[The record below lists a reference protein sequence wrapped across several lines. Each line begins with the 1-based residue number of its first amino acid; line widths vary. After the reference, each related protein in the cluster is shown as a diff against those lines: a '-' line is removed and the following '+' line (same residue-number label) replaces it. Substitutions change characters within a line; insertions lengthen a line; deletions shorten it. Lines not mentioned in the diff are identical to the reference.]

1 MTRNHIRRLALLL
14 LSVASAL
21 WAGKEYPQQPGE
33 QVVPNQLIIK
43 MNSGV
48 LPASVVSLYLQ
59 NAVIRALNLPD
70 TYVVHVPAAIAP
82 GVSTFLAAHPLVD
95 YVEPDRVRHIVIANP
110 NDPYYI
116 NSLSDQWGLFTIQA
130 QPAWN
135 LLGAPYLTAATAGT
149 NRISVAVIDTGADC
163 THPDFKNTGGSS
175 TDSASGGQLLW
186 SASQAIVPTTIA
198 SPVCAWQDD
207 YGHGTHVTGIIAA
220 ATSNGVGVA
229 SLGYPLQVMEFKA
242 MDSAGS
248 GTDSQIASGINA
260 AVAAGARV
268 ISMSLGGA
276 GYSQTLQ
283 TAINSAWQHNVVV
296 VSAAGNSSTNTL
308 YFPAG
313 AALGISVSASDIN
326 NNLASFSNYGND
338 VTVGAPGVS
347 ILSTVPT
354 YAVTLG
360 CCNYGSLSGT
370 SMSTP
375 FASALSGLLA
385 MTTPNTTAAAI
396 VQRLQQSAVS
406 TSGGDWGQ
414 NFGYGIINAYNAIAG
429 VNRATTTGGI
439 VGQIVNRF
447 GSPVASAQVTVGS
460 QTTIADAYGLY
471 WIRPVSAGTYTVT
484 ISATGY
490 TTQNAVND
498 RDTRVG
504 HADEHQYVDRI
515 WGVSAGR

>member
-1 MTRNHIRRLALLL
+1 MA
-14 LSVASAL
+14 V
-21 WAGKEYPQQPGE
+21 
-33 QVVPNQLIIK
+33 QVP
-43 MNSGV
+43 S
-48 LPASVVSLYLQ
+48 
-59 NAVIRALNLPD
+59 
-70 TYVVHVPAAIAP
+70 AIAP

-95 YVEPDRVRHIVIANP
+95 YVEPDRVRHIGIANP
-110 NDPYYI
+110 NDPYYL
-116 NSLSDQWGLFTIQA
+116 NSLNDQWALFTVQA
-130 QPAWN
+130 QQAWN

-242 MDSAGS
+242 MDSTGS
-248 GTDSQIASGINA
+248 GTDSQIASGISA

-283 TAINSAWQHNVVV
+283 TAINNAWQHNVVV
-296 VSAAGNSSTNTL
+296 VSAAGNSSTNAL

-313 AALGISVSASDIN
+313 ATFGISVSASDIN

-354 YAVTLG
+354 YAVFLG

-385 MTTPNTTAAAI
+385 MTTPNTSAAAI

-429 VNRATTTGGI
+429 VDRATTTGGV

-460 QTTIADAYGLY
+460 QTTTANAYRILLDPDR
-471 WIRPVSAGTYTVT
+471 WRRAPNTVT

-490 TTQNAVND
+490 TTQTLSTTVCGG
-498 RDTRVG
+498 VG
-504 HADEHQYVDRI
+504 HANERQYVDRVWEFQRDGDRPGSASGRRHRGGAFSGLVI
-515 WGVSAGR
+515 GNAVTDPNGFYTLWVPGGSGYTGGGGVAKSRGPRRA